1 MFMKNKLASNL
12 SEYDLHAFRDILREE
27 ITQSESRLENKLS
40 TSLDRKLS
48 TSLEKKLSASLERKL
63 STSLEKKLSSSLER
77 KLSTKLEKVLAT
89 KLDQHSKMLFEQM
102 DIKNRKQTDELSG
115 IIRDLMDST
124 DRLYVSKEDF
134 EKHSSDLHA
143 HQ

>member
-40 TSLDRKLS
+40 TSLDR
-48 TSLEKKLSASLERKL
+48 KLSASLERKL